1 MANINWRINHGA
13 TSSTGSQPISGT
25 YTQSGTSEITINQNF
40 PSNTTKQQ
48 VNSVSFG
55 APGNS
60 SGNLQAVILLASQNM
75 IVYTNNA
82 NAPQDT
88 IALTAGIPLEW
99 DNSLIF
105 PCPFNNSVS
114 TIFVTCN
121 TSGLLQGSILKY

>member
-1 MANINWRINHGA
+1 MANINWRLSHSV

-25 YTQSGTSEITINQNF
+25 YAQSGTSEITINQNF
-40 PSNTTKQQ
+40 PSNTTKQL

-60 SGNLQAVILLASQNM
+60 SGNLQAIILLASQNM

-88 IALTAGIPLEW
+88 IALTAGIPMEW

-105 PCPFNNSVS
+105 ACPFNNAVTS
-114 TIFVTCN
+114 FYVTCN
-121 TSGLLQGSILKY
+121 TAGLLQGSILKY